1 MHQDKSVAVSTR
13 FPKSRQKAKAKLRA
27 RSLTGKHEYFTAVAQ
42 FRYIIR
48 KVFRAIDEYA
58 KTLGLDPLA
67 HQALLQVYGSPE
79 QELRVSALAE
89 RLDIAPAFAS
99 NLVKAL
105 VEAKLLRRTA
115 DASDMRVTI
124 VRLTSGGRDL
134 CDAIDSGARQR
145 VDALINQFVAAER
158 KVALSSLM
166 FYVGPDVTNR
176 RGNRRN
182 G

>member
-1 MHQDKSVAVSTR
+1 
-13 FPKSRQKAKAKLRA
+13 
-27 RSLTGKHEYFTAVAQ
+27 LTYKHDYFIAVAQ

-48 KVFRAIDEYA
+48 KVSRAIDEYA
-58 KTLGLDPLA
+58 KKLGLDPLS
-67 HQALLQVYGSPE
+67 HQALLQVYGSPK

-105 VEAKLLRRTA
+105 VKAKLLRREA

-124 VRLTSGGRDL
+124 VKLTSAGREL
-134 CDAIDSGARQR
+134 CHKTDSGARLR

-158 KVALSSLM
+158 KIALSSLM
-166 FYVGPDVTNR
+166 FYVGPDGARR
-176 RGNRRN
+176 RGERKD

>member
-1 MHQDKSVAVSTR
+1 MAVSAR
-13 FPKSRQKAKAKLRA
+13 SPKSRQKANA
-27 RSLTGKHEYFTAVAQ
+27 RLHAPSLTDKHEYFTAVAQ

-48 KVFRAIDEYA
+48 KVFRTIDEYA
-58 KTLGLDPLA
+58 KTFGLDPLA
-67 HQALLQVYGSPE
+67 HQALLQVYGSPK

-105 VEAKLLRRTA
+105 AKAKLLHRAA

-124 VRLTSGGRDL
+124 VRLTNAGRKLCHEIDL
-134 CDAIDSGARQR
+134 GARQR

-158 KVALSSLM
+158 KVALSRLM
-166 FYVGPDVTNR
+166 FYVGPDVTDR
-176 RGNRRN
+176 RGKRQR

>member
-1 MHQDKSVAVSTR
+1 MYQDMAVAASAR
-13 FPKSRQKAKAKLRA
+13 FPKSRQKVDTRLRA
-27 RSLTGKHEYFTAVAQ
+27 RNVTNKHEYFTAVAQ

-48 KVFRAIDEYA
+48 KVFRAIDEHA

-67 HQALLQVYGSPE
+67 HQALLQVYGSSKK
-79 QELRVSALAE
+79 ELRVSALAE

-105 VEAKLLRRTA
+105 AKAKLLHRAA

-124 VRLTSGGRDL
+124 VRLTSAGREL
-134 CDAIDSGARQR
+134 CHEIDSGARHR
-145 VDALINQFVAAER
+145 VDALINEFVAGER

-166 FYVGPDVTNR
+166 FYVGPDVTSR
-176 RGNRRN
+176 RGKRRN